1 MPTLLRTVKDEPPA
15 LVPFLTG
22 LTWRYGKYRI
32 TATWNQSS
40 RRWTL
45 KVGVETVDTFTTIT
59 AINAWLRDVG
69 DDLRA
74 GTFTVEGY
82 LDRHAVVTFEEDDG
96 TGDELARLR
105 LPPPA

>member
-1 MPTLLRTVKDEPPA
+1 MPALLRTVRDEPPA

-22 LTWRYGKYRI
+22 ITWRYGKYRI
-32 TATWNQSS
+32 TVTWNRAS

-45 KVGVETVDTFTTIT
+45 RVNGETVDTFPTIT

-74 GTFTVEGY
+74 DTFTVEGY
-82 LDRHAVVTFEEDDG
+82 QERHGTVVFESTDDDA
-96 TGDELARLR
+96 DELARLR